1 MHWIDPDHLPET
13 TGTVDQFLVNKHG
26 EADGFLLTDGGE
38 VHVPPHLSPA
48 LLRNVRPG
56 SKVKIRGVR
65 PRGVDMIA
73 AVAIDT
79 AKGRILDEGP
89 HAREEDDAFED
100 AKHAPMSLQGIV
112 KQAIHGPKGE
122 TRGAV
127 LEDGRII
134 RLPPHEAERFA
145 DLLKTGKE
153 IAARGDGAM
162 TSFGTVVE
170 AREIGASEKTLQAIE
185 DKKHGPKHGPKHH
198 GPKHHGPK
206 HHEKH
211 GGPKHHEKKHSPKHH
226 ELTHPE

>member
-1 MHWIDPDHLPET
+1 MHWIDPDYLPEI

-38 VHVPPHLSPA
+38 VHVPPHLSSR

-56 SKVKIRGVR
+56 SEVRIRGVR
-65 PRGVDMIA
+65 PRGVKMVA

-89 HAREEDDAFED
+89 DVREDDDAFER
-100 AKHAPMSLQGIV
+100 ARHSPMSAEGVV

-122 TRGAV
+122 KRGAV

-134 RLPPHEAERFA
+134 RLPPHEAKRFS
-145 DLLKTGKE
+145 DLLRKG
-153 IAARGDGAM
+153 ARISVNGDGAT

-170 AREIGASEKTLQAIE
+170 AREIGASAATVKPVEAKKPKHGP
-185 DKKHGPKHGPKHH
+185 DHKGPKHDGKRGGSKHGPKH
-198 GPKHHGPK
+198 
-206 HHEKH
+206 
-211 GGPKHHEKKHSPKHH
+211 
-226 ELTHPE
+226 

>member
-13 TGTVDQFLVNKHG
+13 AGTVDQFLVNKHG

-48 LLRNVRPG
+48 LLRQVRPG
-56 SKVKIRGVR
+56 SKVVIRGVR

-89 HAREEDDAFED
+89 HAREDDDAFED
-100 AKHAPMSLQGIV
+100 AKHGPMSVQGIV

-127 LEDGRII
+127 LEDGRIV

-145 DLLKTGKE
+145 KLLTKGATL
-153 IAARGDGAM
+153 AARGDGAT

-170 AREIGASEKTLQAIE
+170 ARDIGATEQTLQAIE
-185 DKKHGPKHGPKHH
+185 KHGPKDHGHHGPKHPGKKHGPKHKAA
-198 GPKHHGPK
+198 
-206 HHEKH
+206 
-211 GGPKHHEKKHSPKHH
+211 
-226 ELTHPE
+226 